1 MAIFKMIL
9 RKMLNNK
16 WLEFSLLLGL
26 IFSVALVSSMPIYT
40 NAILERMLVK
50 DLEQLQERTGQY
62 PGIYWASAYFREE
75 SEEDLATLHQR
86 LTQTGDYLRERIAPD
101 FSVPIHHVVE
111 ERITVRTEFVPV
123 DPNRVNA
130 DTRRLADFV
139 ALNGMEDHVRL
150 VDGRMPSSEPVDG
163 FYEVLVVP
171 GALDQLKL
179 VLGNEFEMKVTEG
192 EETSPVK
199 VRPVGII
206 EKKSQEDLFWYTSNI
221 NSYNTSF
228 FIPFEL
234 FEREFT
240 EGHKL
245 GLRATYWYVP
255 FDYSK
260 LTLTAKDNMLSAW
273 GRMGGYLRSNF
284 ADYDTHIPSLQ
295 TVLTYEERE
304 DRLRTLLW
312 SLNVPVIVLLAYYL
326 FMVANLITDRQKT
339 EIAVLRSRGAS
350 RFQIVSAYFIESCI
364 LGIVA
369 FIVGPYLG
377 MFFTKM
383 LGASNGFLEFV
394 QRAALNVR
402 LDRMAFQYALMVTGF
417 SVLMTIIPV
426 LLATRASI
434 VGQKREMSRRANQR
448 SAWHRFF
455 IDIILLAVSIYG
467 LRQFNQRLEDLRNV
481 GLDSMALTVDPL
493 LFVVP
498 ALFMIGL
505 GLFILRLY
513 PLFIRLVYWLGRKW
527 WPPYLYSSLIQVG
540 RSSSQY
546 QFLMV
551 FLILT
556 VATGLF
562 SASAARTLNQNVED
576 RIMYTYGAD
585 VVMETRWESN
595 APMFSLGMEE
605 DGTEE
610 EQQSVP
616 ASSSATS
623 MTQYAEPPFQPLIEL
638 EGVEHA
644 AKVFIK
650 ENATF
655 QLGNSRHDAVLMGV
669 ETNEFGKTAW
679 FRSDMFGDHH
689 FYDYLNLIAAD
700 PSAVLI
706 SKTLADQ
713 AGIRVGQTI
722 EIGWSGLTPKPV
734 VVYGIVDFFPSFNPF
749 IKQSG
754 DRNPML
760 IVGHLDYIQ
769 NNLALE
775 PYEVWIKMKDDA
787 SLQDLADDIV
797 AKEIMVTRFEASL
810 EDVLESRRDP
820 FQMAMNGVM
829 TLGFLIS
836 ILICFCGFL
845 LYWVITLFSRVLQLG
860 IFRAMGISFPQI
872 IGMLISEQ
880 LLTSGAAICIG
891 VFTGHL
897 ASQYFVPLF
906 QLSFNPTEQVPPFQV
921 IYNATDYIQM
931 YVIVSSMILLGLVI
945 LGYLLSRIK
954 IHQAVKLGED

>member
-1 MAIFKMIL
+1 MAMLKMIL

-50 DLEQLQERTGQY
+50 DLENLQQRSGQY
-62 PGIYWASAYFREE
+62 PGIYWAAAYFKDENEE
-75 SEEDLATLHQR
+75 QLATLYER
-86 LTQTGDYLRERIAPD
+86 LTRTGNYLREQIAPS
-101 FSVPIHHVVE
+101 FSVPIHYVVE
-111 ERITVRTEFVPV
+111 ERITVRAEFEPV
-123 DPNRVNA
+123 DPTRVNA
-130 DTRRLADFV
+130 DARRLADFV
-139 ALNGMEDHVRL
+139 SLRGMEDHIRL
-150 VDGRMPSSEPVDG
+150 VDGRMPNPEPVNG

-171 GALDQLKL
+171 GALDQLNL
-179 VLGNEFEMKVTEG
+179 VLGNEFQIKSDEDEEAPIKVI
-192 EETSPVK
+192 
-199 VRPVGII
+199 PVGVI
-206 EKKSQEDLFWYTSNI
+206 EKKSQDDLFWYTSNI

-240 EGHKL
+240 HEQKL

-255 FDYSK
+255 FDYTK
-260 LTLTAKDNMLSAW
+260 LGLLEKDNMLSAW
-273 GRMGGYLRSNF
+273 GRMAGHLNANYSE
-284 ADYDTHIPSLQ
+284 YDTHIPSLQ
-295 TVLTYEERE
+295 TVLQYEDRE
-304 DRLRTLLW
+304 QRLRTLLW

-326 FMVANLITDRQKT
+326 FMVANLITERQKT

-350 RFQIVSAYFIESCI
+350 RFQIVSAYFIESTI
-364 LGIVA
+364 LGIIA
-369 FIVGPYLG
+369 LIVGPYLG

-394 QRAALNVR
+394 QRAALNVK
-402 LDRMAFQYALMVTGF
+402 LDRMAFQYAFVVAAF

-426 LLATRASI
+426 FLATRASI
-434 VGQKREMSRRANQR
+434 VGQKREMSRRTDKK

-455 IDIILLAVSIYG
+455 IDIILLGVSIYG
-467 LRQFNQRLEDLRNV
+467 LRQFHQRLEDLRAIGADNMD
-481 GLDSMALTVDPL
+481 LRVDPL
-493 LFVVP
+493 LFVIP
-498 ALFMIGL
+498 ALFMIGF

-513 PLFIRLVYWLGRKW
+513 PLFIRFVYWIGRKW
-527 WPPYLYSSLIQVG
+527 WPPFLYSSLIQVG

-576 RIMYTYGAD
+576 RIMYSYGSD
-585 VVMETRWESN
+585 IVMETRWESN
-595 APMFSLGMEE
+595 APLFGMSSI
-605 DGTEE
+605 DEE
-610 EQQSVP
+610 ESEESAP
-616 ASSSATS
+616 AFSSTG
-623 MTQYAEPPFQPLIEL
+623 MTQYAEPPFQPILEL
-638 EGVEHA
+638 KGVEHA
-644 AKVFIK
+644 ARVFIK
-650 ENATF
+650 ENASF
-655 QLGNSRHDAVLMGV
+655 QTGNTRYDAVLMGIH
-669 ETNEFGKTAW
+669 TKEFGETAW
-679 FRSDMFGDHH
+679 YRSDMFGDYH
-689 FYDYLNLIAAD
+689 FNDYLNLLASN
-700 PSAVLI
+700 PSAVLV
-706 SKTLADQ
+706 SQTMAEQ

-722 EIGWSGLTPKPV
+722 EIGWTGVTPKPV
-734 VVYGIVDFFPSFNPF
+734 IVYGIVEFFPKFNPF
-749 IKQSG
+749 MKGSG
-754 DRNPML
+754 NRNPML
-760 IVGHLDYIQ
+760 IVGHLDFIQ

-775 PYEVWIKMKDDA
+775 PYEIWIKLEEGA
-787 SLQDLADDIV
+787 SLQELADDIV
-797 AKEIMVTRFEASL
+797 EKELLVTRFRSSL
-810 EDVLESRRDP
+810 EDIIEARRDP

-845 LYWVITLFSRVLQLG
+845 LYWVISLFSRVLQLG

-880 LLTSGAAICIG
+880 LLTSGAAIFIG
-891 VFTGHL
+891 VITGHL

-906 QLSFNPTEQVPPFQV
+906 QLSFNPTEQVPPFKV
-921 IYNATDYIQM
+921 IYNANDYLQM
-931 YVIVSSMILLGLVI
+931 YTIVTCMIVLGLII
-945 LGYLLSRIK
+945 LGWLLSRIK